1 MGREKK
7 PASPATGPMP
17 RKNHHALKYL
27 RRKAMINKQ
36 MFEFPI
42 SYTNSIPRIALGWGA
57 HETVADECKAAKIK
71 KALIVTSGLKGTGI
85 VDEIKQILTHHGVS
99 TETYDKVTSNPKD
112 YQVMEAYKVLKDG
125 ECDGVVSVGGG
136 SSHDCGKGV
145 RVVAA
150 NGGKDVLK
158 FSAFIDPPWMEEIKK
173 YQPCTIPQITVNT
186 TSGTGAEVTS
196 MATITNTQARAKQL
210 VIAPN
215 IAATVAIIDPL
226 LIRLQPKRFAAW
238 TGFDAMTHGFEAFV
252 TKVQGPYAYGIL
264 LRAIQLVSEN
274 LRDFTYNRMNNTACE
289 RMCWAATMGGI
300 AIGFGAG
307 AGIVHG
313 LGHQLG
319 ALTDCHHGLANA
331 VITLAGERYN
341 QPACIEKLAIM
352 TKAMGVDT
360 RNMTEL
366 QAADRWF
373 DEMEKLLKDLE
384 ITPGHLN
391 EQFGLQEKDLEH
403 IVKIYSN
410 DFCSQGNPKEFNH
423 DECIQ
428 LLKSLLHSSY

>member
-1 MGREKK
+1 
-7 PASPATGPMP
+7 
-17 RKNHHALKYL
+17 
-27 RRKAMINKQ
+27 MINKE

-42 SYTNSIPRIALGWGA
+42 TYTNVIPRIALGWGA

-85 VDEIKQILTHHGVS
+85 VDEIKGILEHNGVP
-99 TETYDKVTSNPKD
+99 TEIYDKITSNPKD

-150 NGGKDVLK
+150 NGGKDILN
-158 FSAFIDPPWMEEIKK
+158 FSAFIDPPWMEEVKK
-173 YQPCTIPQITVNT
+173 YNPCTIPQITVNT
-186 TSGTGAEVTS
+186 TSGTGAEVSS
-196 MATITNTQARAKQL
+196 MATITSVKGRAKL
-210 VIAPN
+210 LIIAPN
-215 IAATVAIIDPL
+215 IVADVAIIDPL
-226 LIRLQPKRFAAW
+226 LIRLQPKNIAAW

-252 TKVQGPYAYGIL
+252 TKVQGPYAYGML
-264 LRAIQLVSEN
+264 LRAIQLITEN
-274 LRDFTYNRMNNTACE
+274 LRDFTYNRMNNIACE

-319 ALTDCHHGLANA
+319 ALTDCHHGLANG
-331 VITLAGERYN
+331 VLTIAGERYN
-341 QPACIEKLAIM
+341 QPACVEKLAVM

-360 RNMTEL
+360 SNMTES
-366 QAADRWF
+366 QAAERWF
-373 DEMEKLLKDLE
+373 DEMENLLKDLE
-384 ITPGHLN
+384 ITPGQLN
-391 EQFGLQEKDLEH
+391 KQFGLQEKDLEH

-410 DFCSQGNPKEFNH
+410 DFCSQGNPREFNA
-423 DECIQ
+423 EEA
-428 LLKSLLHSSY
+428 LNVLKSIL